1 MQRWGVL
8 LLAVTCVIGAAACGD
23 DDNNTPAPSN
33 QPLVFTANLSSANEV
48 PAISNAEAGATGT
61 ATVTLTP
68 TRDSANAITGGTFR
82 FQFTVRGLTST
93 SDIRLAHI
101 HTGAAGVNGGV
112 VVDSLLSAA
121 TSIPTPAGTASFER
135 ADLSANTA
143 ATVQAI
149 VANPS
154 QFYFN
159 IHTALNPGGVMR
171 GQLAAQ

>member
-8 LLAVTCVIGAAACGD
+8 LLAACVIGAAACGD
-23 DDNNTPAPSN
+23 DDDSPTQPSN

-48 PAISNAEAGATGT
+48 PPVSNAEAGATGT

-68 TRDSANAITGGTFR
+68 TRDSANAVTGGTFR
-82 FQFTVRGLTST
+82 FQFTVRGLTPT
-93 SDIRLAHI
+93 SNITLAHI

-112 VVDSLLSAA
+112 VVNSQLSAA

-135 ADLSANTA
+135 ADLTADSA
-143 ATVQAI
+143 ATVTAI

-159 IHTALNPGGVMR
+159 IHTTLNGGGVMR